1 MKPVGN
7 SLWTSVVMIGSIT
20 NITSAYQAVANIVHQ
35 GMCIDSL
42 SFTNLYR
49 IVISYSSYI
58 LIVPMYI
65 ISISFL
71 SNKKRWMMS
80 YWSFQ

>member
-35 GMCIDSL
+35 GMCGDFL
-42 SFTNLYR
+42 SFTNLYH
-49 IVISYSSYI
+49 IVITYYSSYI

-65 ISISFL
+65 
-71 SNKKRWMMS
+71 
-80 YWSFQ
+80 